1 MVRLLRAPAPLL
13 LSAMLLAGCSGD
25 GSLLGGGI
33 TTASVPPPSVDPVC
47 VSLTA
52 EIDGLRKDG
61 VAENIEKAAAK
72 KYKMT
77 NKDLAKAD
85 QLNKANADFQNRCG
99 LKPAGTTTAEAPAA
113 PAAAAPAATAQAAPV
128 VANARPAPEPVAP
141 LLRPADGN

>member
-1 MVRLLRAPAPLL
+1 MVRLVRTPAPLL

-61 VAENIEKAAAK
+61 VAEKIEKAAAK

-99 LKPAGTTTAEAPAA
+99 LKPAGSTTAEAPAA
-113 PAAAAPAATAQAAPV
+113 PAAATPAAAPTTVAATA
-128 VANARPAPEPVAP
+128 RPAAQPPQP
-141 LLRPADGN
+141 IMRPADGN